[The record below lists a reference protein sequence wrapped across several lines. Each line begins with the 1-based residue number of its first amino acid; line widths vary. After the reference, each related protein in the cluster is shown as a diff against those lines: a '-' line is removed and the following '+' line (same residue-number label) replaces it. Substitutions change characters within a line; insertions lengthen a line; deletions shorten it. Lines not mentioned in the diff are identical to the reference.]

1 MPACTPERE
10 VDGSTAFYRISGRF
24 DGACAWDLAGRL
36 EQEPLQ
42 DLKINFSQV
51 TEFVDYGIAVLASA
65 IVSSEKH
72 ISLQGLRQHQERLF
86 KYFGVAPED
95 APWARTPAPALPD
108 GSGADTA
115 KEVA

>member
-1 MPACTPERE
+1 MPACTPERQ
-10 VDGSTAFYRISGRF
+10 VDGSTALYRISGKF

-42 DLKINFSQV
+42 DLKIDFSQV

-86 KYFGVAPED
+86 KYFGIDPED
-95 APWARTPAPALPD
+95 APWVRTPPPAPPD
-108 GSGADTA
+108 GSGAGSA
-115 KEVA
+115 KEVS